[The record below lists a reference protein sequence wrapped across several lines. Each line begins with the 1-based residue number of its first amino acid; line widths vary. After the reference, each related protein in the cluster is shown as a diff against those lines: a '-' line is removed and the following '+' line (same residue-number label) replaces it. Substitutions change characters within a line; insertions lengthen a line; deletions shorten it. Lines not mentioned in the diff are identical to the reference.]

1 MQSDLCDRIREAT
14 RLDAEFQPFV
24 EEAQKGEGSAWE
36 MIDGILRRGGRICV
50 PQFGKLCEELM
61 FEAHFTKYSIH
72 PGSTKMYLDMK
83 KSYWCPG
90 LKQDVAFFVS
100 RCQTCALVKA
110 ECQKPGGFLK
120 PLPIPEWK
128 FDDISMDF
136 VHGLP
141 RSQQGNDAIWV
152 IVDCLT
158 KVAHFI
164 PNRKEDG
171 VEKLVELY
179 VRNIVRLHGIPKSIV
194 SDRDGRFTSKD
205 WRLVQKSLGTKLKF
219 STAFHPQT
227 DGQTE
232 RTNCTMEDMLRMCT
246 LDFGKKWEDHLFMV
260 EFAYNNSYQASIKM
274 APYEA
279 LYGRRCRT
287 PMSWTEAGDT
297 ELLGKEVVADA
308 SDLVQTIQERMKVAQ
323 DR

>member
-1 MQSDLCDRIREAT
+1 
-14 RLDAEFQPFV
+14 
-24 EEAQKGEGSAWE
+24 
-36 MIDGILRRGGRICV
+36 
-50 PQFGKLCEELM
+50 
-61 FEAHFTKYSIH
+61 
-72 PGSTKMYLDMK
+72 
-83 KSYWCPG
+83 
-90 LKQDVAFFVS
+90 
-100 RCQTCALVKA
+100 
-110 ECQKPGGFLK
+110 
-120 PLPIPEWK
+120 
-128 FDDISMDF
+128 MDF
-136 VHGLP
+136 VHRLP

-152 IVDCLT
+152 IVDRLT

-179 VRNIVRLHGIPKSIV
+179 VRNIVRLYGIPKSIV

-232 RTNCTMEDMLRMCT
+232 RTNRTLEDMLRMCT

-297 ELLGKEVVADA
+297 KLLGKEVVADA
-308 SDLVQTIQERMKVAQ
+308 SELVRTIQERMKVAQ
-323 DR
+323 DRQSKYFNARHRHVEFVVGDWVYLKIKPFKGVSRIR